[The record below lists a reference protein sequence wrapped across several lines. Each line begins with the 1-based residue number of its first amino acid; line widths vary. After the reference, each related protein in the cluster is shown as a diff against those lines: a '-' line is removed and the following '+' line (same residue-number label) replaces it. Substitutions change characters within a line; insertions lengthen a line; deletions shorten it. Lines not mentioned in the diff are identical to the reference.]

1 MAPPTPSQRGQ
12 VGLGCAEDALGRRLM
27 QANTQASGQEEV
39 MAAWHDMVAVEME
52 RSQWTQDTN
61 GLNAGEGKNPRST
74 LSDGPVCVGP
84 LG

>member
-1 MAPPTPSQRGQ
+1 
-12 VGLGCAEDALGRRLM
+12 M

-39 MAAWHDMVAVEME
+39 MAAWADMVAVEME